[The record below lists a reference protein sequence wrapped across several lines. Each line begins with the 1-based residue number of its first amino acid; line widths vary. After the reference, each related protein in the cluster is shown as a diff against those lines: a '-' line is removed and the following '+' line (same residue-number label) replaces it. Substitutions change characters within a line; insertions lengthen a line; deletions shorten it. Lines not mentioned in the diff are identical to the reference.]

1 MPLKPERIKLWE
13 LRLPP
18 GIPRASDVNTV
29 ALATSYSLSGGQIK
43 IIVHT
48 GTVLPST
55 LPWFYI
61 SHQLGYSDHPL
72 AF

>member
-1 MPLKPERIKLWE
+1 MPAKTERMRLWG
-13 LRLPP
+13 LHLPP

-43 IIVHT
+43 IIVHS
-48 GTVLPST
+48 GTMLPST

-61 SHQLGYSDHPL
+61 SHRLGYSDHPL
-72 AF
+72 AV